1 MLIEPHDAAKDGPWA
16 RGPERILL
24 KHGLVTLDQL
34 EWAAKQRGTGPGSS
48 VLRTLVDLGQVD
60 ETLALQAVAAD
71 CKLPF
76 MRISTAEVDKAA
88 FALLPPE
95 DCQTL
100 RSVPI
105 RRDGDA
111 IVVATAD
118 PVNVFLADDLRRRLK
133 GPIRFIVTPR
143 CDLERIIEDLYPG
156 RSKAADILKGITTAT
171 EDDVEVVREQA
182 EEVANL
188 ERMAGESPIIR
199 YVNFLIAS
207 GVKEGASD
215 IHIEPEEARLRIR
228 FCIDGILFEQP
239 PTPPERHLA
248 IVSRLKIMA
257 NLDISERRLPQ
268 DGRIRVVVLV
278 NRPS

>member
-1 MLIEPHDAAKDGPWA
+1 MLIEPYDAAKDGPWA

-34 EWAAKQRGTGPGSS
+34 EWAAKQPATGPGSS

-105 RRDGDA
+105 RRDGEA

-118 PVNVFLADDLRRRLK
+118 PVNVFLADNLRRQLK

-143 CDLERIIEDLYPG
+143 CDLERIIEDLCPG
-156 RSKAADILKGITTAT
+156 RGKAADILKGITTAT
-171 EDDVEVVREQA
+171 EEDVEVVREQA

-188 ERMAGESPIIR
+188 ERLASESPVSKAATTTKLANTPTR
-199 YVNFLIAS
+199 CRRTNFRSLYAALGGPAKTGS
-207 GVKEGASD
+207 FRKCRSMSSAKS
-215 IHIEPEEARLRIR
+215 
-228 FCIDGILFEQP
+228 
-239 PTPPERHLA
+239 LA
-248 IVSRLKIMA
+248 VA
-257 NLDISERRLPQ
+257 
-268 DGRIRVVVLV
+268 
-278 NRPS
+278 